1 LAGFSSVRYYSSGCR
16 DRQVHADRRFRL
28 AGAASLLLL
37 FLTERVLQEAR
48 MPRMVFLAGL
58 GVVVIGVAFVF
69 THRLAYPP
77 GLTLA
82 NCKRLRPGM
91 LLAEVEALLGGP
103 ASWEDDLSQPNNFPD
118 TLELP
123 EERRQLKREPWRWL
137 RGWGSPQGEVVV
149 VINFDHDGRVLGGFW
164 KYRGK
169 PAGRIRRP
177 HSGPLDRLRT
187 VLSF

>member
-1 LAGFSSVRYYSSGCR
+1 
-16 DRQVHADRRFRL
+16 
-28 AGAASLLLL
+28 
-37 FLTERVLQEAR
+37 LTERLLQEAT

-58 GVVVIGVAFVF
+58 GLLVIGVAFVF

-82 NCKRLRPGM
+82 NCERIRPGM

-103 ASWEDDLSQPNNFPD
+103 ASWEHDLLQPNNFSD
-118 TLELP
+118 TVELSG
-123 EERRQLKREPWRWL
+123 ERPQLKREPWRWL

-149 VINFDHDGRVLGGFW
+149 VINFDHQGRVLGGFW
-164 KYRGK
+164 KYRGRL
-169 PAGRIRRP
+169 AGGIRRP